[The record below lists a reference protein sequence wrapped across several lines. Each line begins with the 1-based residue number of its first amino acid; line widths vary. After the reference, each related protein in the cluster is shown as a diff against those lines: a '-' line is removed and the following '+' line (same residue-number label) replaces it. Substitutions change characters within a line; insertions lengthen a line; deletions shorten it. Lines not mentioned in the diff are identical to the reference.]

1 MQDDM
6 LQSDDGNR
14 RHFSPRVKSSLW
26 RLMTECVITKSL
38 NLQPLFLY
46 PSLSVCVCVCAWFDR
61 VKLPFRKMYHGKV
74 TLQLLLLDISHTVKK
89 SGGKRGKKSLRTLKT
104 NKQKKGYL
112 TLGYL
117 AYSLRRIKTI

>member
-1 MQDDM
+1 MEI
-6 LQSDDGNR
+6 SDRVCNNKESKSAAALSLP
-14 RHFSPRVKSSLW
+14 FS
-26 RLMTECVITKSL
+26 
-38 NLQPLFLY
+38 Q
-46 PSLSVCVCVCAWFDR
+46 CVCVCAWFDR